1 MQKKWFFV
9 FSLSVMAAL
18 ALLAI
23 SCQKAVQTETVSR
36 AGGADMRIV
45 IIPKVVH
52 PWFDDFANYAR
63 LEAAELAS
71 QIGRNITI
79 DYRAPTTADVAEQ
92 NSIIQQA
99 AATRPTGIA
108 IDLLDYN
115 GTAAVIEEVRM
126 QGIPVVF
133 FDADAPDDSGIPQVG
148 SPSEDQARIAA
159 EYLAKVIG
167 YKGKVAVM
175 RGVPTAPNHEARY
188 NYYFEYFKRYPDIT
202 VIQGGVDNDDIQTA
216 QQQAA
221 GIIAQNADLAG
232 YIGSNA
238 AYPIGVGNAVREA
251 GKVGQI
257 HVVGLEGMAETLDL
271 IKSGVIDGSSSAPT
285 VIQAAQVVLLL
296 WQQSMGNRV
305 PLKINTGIDL
315 ITKDN
320 VDEAIAEAAHF
331 TLKDPNL
338 KKYGIGQN

>member
-1 MQKKWFFV
+1 MSKKWGSAAIILV
-9 FSLSVMAAL
+9 IASLFAGCRQNSGGQNAPGGP
-18 ALLAI
+18 
-23 SCQKAVQTETVSR
+23 
-36 AGGADMRIV
+36 AGGSEMRIV

-52 PWFDDFANYAR
+52 PWFDDLVAYSR
-63 LEAAELAS
+63 LKADELGT
-71 QIGRNITI
+71 QIGRKITI

-115 GTAAVIEEVRM
+115 GTAAVIEEVRR

-133 FDADAPDDSGIPQVG
+133 FDSEAPDRSGIPQVG
-148 SPSEDQARIAA
+148 SPSEDQARVAA
-159 EYLAKVIG
+159 ECLAKAIG

-188 NYYFEYFKRYPDIT
+188 RYYWEWFKQYPDIT
-202 VIQGGVDNDDIQTA
+202 LIQGGVDNDDIQTA

-221 GIIAQNADLAG
+221 AVISANPDLAG

-238 AYPIGVGNAVREA
+238 AYPTGVGNAVREA
-251 GKVGQI
+251 GKKGQI
-257 HVVGLEGMAETLDL
+257 QVVGLESMIETLEL
-271 IKSGVIDGSSSAPT
+271 IKEGILAGTSTAPT
-285 VIQAAQVVLLL
+285 SVQGSQIVMLI

-305 PLKINTGIDL
+305 PLRINTGIDL
-315 ITKDN
+315 VTSEN
-320 VDEAIAEAAHF
+320 VEEALAEARNIS
-331 TLKDPNL
+331 LKDANL
-338 KKYGIGQN
+338 KKYGIGQK